1 MKFLVLLTPSEGK
14 TLEDFMPH
22 MVPEIEAVW
31 ASYLGDELRE
41 FYFSK
46 DPQVVTLV
54 YEMPSMEALHRAV
67 DALPMVEEGLLDRQV
82 VHLGPFHQI
91 AVLFAKSGG

>member
-1 MKFLVLLTPSEGK
+1 MKFLVLLTPAEGK
-14 TLEDFMPH
+14 TIEDFKPH

-31 ASYLGDELRE
+31 ASYLDDELRE

-46 DPQVVTLV
+46 DPQVVTLI
-54 YEMPSMEALHRAV
+54 YELPSLEALHRAI
-67 DALPMVEEGLLDRQV
+67 DALPTVEAGLLDRQV

-91 AVLFAKSGG
+91 AALFAKPGG

>member
-1 MKFLVLLTPSEGK
+1 MKFLVMLTPSAGK
-14 TLEDFMPH
+14 TLDNFMPH

-41 FYFSK
+41 FYFSAN
-46 DPQVVTLV
+46 PQVVTLI
-54 YEMPSMEALHRAV
+54 YELPSIEAVHAAV
-67 DALPMVEEGLLDRQV
+67 DALPMVKVGLLDRQV

-91 AVLFAKSGG
+91 AALFAKPDA

>member
-1 MKFLVLLTPSEGK
+1 MKFLVLLTPSSGK
-14 TLEDFMPH
+14 TLDDFMPH

-31 ASYLGDELRE
+31 ASYVGDELRE

-46 DPQVVTLV
+46 DPQVVTLI
-54 YEMPSMEALHRAV
+54 YELPSSEAVHVAV
-67 DALPMVEEGLLDRQV
+67 DALPMVEAGLLDRKV

-91 AVLFAKSGG
+91 AALFATPGA

>member
-1 MKFLVLLTPSEGK
+1 VKFLVLLTPVQGK
-14 TLEDFMPH
+14 TIDDFKRH

-46 DPQVVTLV
+46 HPQVVTLI
-54 YEMPSMEALHRAV
+54 YELPTIEAV
-67 DALPMVEEGLLDRQV
+67 DHAIDELPMVKAGLLDRQI
-82 VHLGPFHQI
+82 VHLGPFHQM
-91 AVLFAKSGG
+91 AALFARSGG

>member
-1 MKFLVLLTPSEGK
+1 MKFLVLLAPAPGR
-14 TLEDFMPH
+14 TLDDFKPH

-46 DPQVVTLV
+46 DPQVVTLI
-54 YEMPSMEALHRAV
+54 YELPSAEAVHGAV
-67 DALPMVEEGLLDRQV
+67 DALPMVEAGLLDRQV
-82 VHLGPFHQI
+82 VQLGPFHQI
-91 AVLFAKSGG
+91 AALFAEPGA